1 MIGEIS
7 FTLSKEELAKLLFKK
22 MKIQSTQI
30 SKIDTS
36 AYGKI
41 HVEFKQTVK
50 LEKFIDLPVFDIRKG
65 LRTKFYRP
73 HHREDTLVKFS
84 WLDLE
89 TPDKLLLHIL
99 SFFGSPK
106 SGVQY
111 CTIKEEE
118 GESDL
123 AKLLNNIPNGDRQVW
138 MELNTSLPSYAVID
152 GRRVKIW
159 DPGQRRTCARCNQ
172 DAHTCLGGA
181 NARECEEKG
190 GIKTRTE
197 EMWKKALQKVAYK
210 EWAGEEIK
218 IVNEKTGEEDN
229 ETSAEKLADENSDG
243 IVLTN
248 IDENTEEET
257 IKELLRNEGNVNV
270 EGIKI
275 ESDGRSRLVTGLP
288 KSVTT
293 DLIKKLD
300 KKVFG
305 GKMIHCKARVPSTPP
320 KLVNSELEKDTEDPG
335 EDKKQSGSVTLS
347 GIPGLSS
354 PQMSKN
360 QKKKQKKKVKK
371 MESPSTADDLKTS
384 DFLLCKNLGRKA
396 SSLSMIDAAIN
407 DFAFSDD
414 ELNSEEIDT
423 KERRISDCKTPIK
436 LSDFTKDEV
445 RGSNLQNKP
454 R

>member
-1 MIGEIS
+1 M
-7 FTLSKEELAKLLFKK
+7 
-22 MKIQSTQI
+22 
-30 SKIDTS
+30 
-36 AYGKI
+36 
-41 HVEFKQTVK
+41 
-50 LEKFIDLPVFDIRKG
+50 
-65 LRTKFYRP
+65 
-73 HHREDTLVKFS
+73 
-84 WLDLE
+84 
-89 TPDKLLLHIL
+89 
-99 SFFGSPK
+99 
-106 SGVQY
+106 
-111 CTIKEEE
+111 
-118 GESDL
+118 
-123 AKLLNNIPNGDRQVW
+123 
-138 MELNTSLPSYAVID
+138 
-152 GRRVKIW
+152 
-159 DPGQRRTCARCNQ
+159 
-172 DAHTCLGGA
+172 
-181 NARECEEKG
+181 
-190 GIKTRTE
+190 
-197 EMWKKALQKVAYK
+197 
-210 EWAGEEIK
+210 
-218 IVNEKTGEEDN
+218 
-229 ETSAEKLADENSDG
+229 
-243 IVLTN
+243 
-248 IDENTEEET
+248 
-257 IKELLRNEGNVNV
+257 NV

-300 KKVFG
+300 KKVIG

-320 KLVNSELEKDTEDPG
+320 KLVNSELEKDTEDPW
-335 EDKKQSGSVTLS
+335 EDEKQS

-445 RGSNLQNKP
+445 RGSNLQNKRNRASP
-454 R
+454 DENTENKKTRAHSNGSPKERLSL